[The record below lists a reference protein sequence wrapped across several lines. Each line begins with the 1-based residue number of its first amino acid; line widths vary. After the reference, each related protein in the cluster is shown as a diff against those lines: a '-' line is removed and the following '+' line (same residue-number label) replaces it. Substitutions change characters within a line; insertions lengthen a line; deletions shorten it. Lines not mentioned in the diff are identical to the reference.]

1 MHICSDTSIDPNS
14 LKRNINFK
22 VLKSTWLKPSII
34 VTAGTLIKLV
44 SQGVQHLSYR
54 TCNLFISR
62 ETIDLGLDR
71 GHKLFY
77 LSLLQLVL
85 S

>member
-34 VTAGTLIKLV
+34 VTVGTLIDESRSLTSV
-44 SQGVQHLSYR
+44 IQSMQS
-54 TCNLFISR
+54 FISR
-62 ETIDLGLDR
+62 EIIDLGLDR